1 MSILIT
7 GYSLK
12 APKSD
17 NVKDFYYNLKN
28 KIDMTS
34 ESKRYNKNF
43 LSLPNYTGS
52 LDNIDKFDNKFFN
65 YNIKQVDKMDISIRL
80 LLEITHEALLD
91 SGLSIDKL
99 RGSNTGVYIG
109 HCFSDYFNKIKEDSD
124 INGYELIN
132 SYPSMAAGK
141 ISHFYDLKGPSIV
154 LDTACSS
161 SLVALSNAVKDIEL
175 GIVERAIVAGV
186 SLTLDPK
193 INNMFNKYHML
204 SPTGKCHVFDSKADG
219 YCRSESIGVII
230 IESERVCNNGYAKIE
245 GILTNSDGYTPK
257 GITYPNYL
265 SQQNLA
271 NKVFNKYNIDKDNI
285 GYIEAH
291 GTGTN
296 AGDSNE
302 LKSLGEVYMKKK
314 KCPIGS
320 LKSNMGHSE
329 GASGIM
335 SLIKCLIMYE
345 KKEIYANLNFET
357 THHKELLDKKFRV
370 PINTEPLPD
379 NCYISISNYG
389 FSGTN
394 AFLVISPGNIT
405 YQKKASQH
413 HKMYFSNNLSN
424 TNISSKFW
432 ENQILLGNDKPF
444 KNKLINGKN
453 IDTCKNKILFLLTG
467 QGTQWEN
474 MGKELLE
481 KSEIFKDTIK
491 RLSKYIDLDILDL
504 YMRGDQWFNKKYSPL
519 GIVSY
524 QIGLVNILKN
534 YGITADKCIGH
545 SLGEICCGYIMNHIN
560 EEQAIKITEIRCKC
574 ISKFNKDRSILV
586 TSETYEYDLC
596 VKYFDKYVYY
606 VDHDQNTKDNE
617 IKISMDGLMTFVSEE
632 KKVIESVISDNNLN
646 HICIACYNNP
656 KGYTISGEKIQV
668 EKLKKILNDTGEIF
682 MKDLNTD
689 SIAYHSPILK
699 YFEDYLNRQF
709 LDILGDNE
717 SIINNKWISTN
728 KSNIHSYKY
737 YSQNIMNS
745 VFFEQAIGKL
755 EDNYTTIEIGPKSF
769 LNRCVNNIN
778 PNIKVF
784 HIINNEQDEKNIDQL
799 HIKLWKNS
807 FTLNSYIDKSEQ
819 LYLEDR
825 YFDLWNHEKSH
836 RILTFEDFKTN
847 NSKRNNYNK
856 IIYTFDNTELKWLD
870 GHVIE
875 GKHVFPAS
883 AYIYMLWKINN
894 FSDIKIENFVV
905 DRKINL
911 NNKDEISFRIDIEN
925 DEYKFYHNDIL
936 STSAKIIPMNDI
948 NLNLDLTYSDNSIT
962 KYQFY
967 NYIKKIGYDY
977 YNDYQNIESYDYTHK
992 TYKIRNDINIIAYL
1006 DTFYQAIIVQS
1017 NVLLLPISTKSIIL
1031 TNFKNLKYIISMKK
1045 NPEIN
1050 IGNNSIY
1057 FIDIK
1062 FTTRKYKPKINITT
1076 NSEIWINYG
1085 KNTTD
1090 KLKYFK
1096 NILKNI
1102 VKEYEIFHSNDNLWD
1117 SKIETIVKSSC
1128 KKTNKFTL
1136 LITNDNT
1143 DFLDMYDYIITSK
1156 PIKYDNIIYVLSF
1169 DENVYLYSKKRTNY
1183 QIINNINTINI
1194 SDFNKEKQIIWKN
1207 NLLESGI
1214 IGGVRSLKKEG
1225 YELSAYYLE
1234 DPSQSIVNKDIN
1246 MPFIHQRID
1255 KKQGIYVESNAE
1267 KYISK
1272 SNKFNLIIE
1281 HPGNI
1286 NSLTWVENNFKTK
1299 VSYSALN
1306 FRDVMRSYGKLKE
1319 KDTSIGL
1326 EFSGYNL
1333 KGEKIFGVGKNT
1345 IGSYCQPFYTY
1356 PLPESMSLENGASI
1370 MITYLTAYYCLF
1382 EKCRLKKGD
1391 TVLIHSGSGGVGMSC
1406 INLCKS
1412 RGICIYTTCSEPK
1425 RDFLKSNFGLSDN
1438 QIGNSRSLDFKK
1450 WILKET
1456 NNLGVNAVINSLSEE
1471 FQLASIKCLS
1481 EYGNFCE
1488 IGKYDII
1495 NHSVID
1501 QFLFEKNISFHVIDL
1516 LPMLKNKSFHNLW
1529 NQYLSK
1535 GFSIGEIKPLPI
1547 KTYTPDKVKEAF
1559 RYMGQGKHIGKILI
1573 NFDET
1578 YIPEYIKPKF
1588 NTQGVHLISGG
1599 LGGIGLELSK
1609 FLSKSGAEKL
1619 ILLSRSGIKNQ
1630 FQQFQIDQIECEIEI
1645 LIQDVSKIEYMENIE
1660 MIWHLASSSRDSLYK
1675 NMTDDIWNEIYNIKV
1690 GGYLHLRKKFP
1701 NTDIITFGSVASLHG
1716 NIGQV
1721 HYSYSNNA
1729 LKNIVRNDSNGYI
1742 IDLGPVDNIGM
1753 AINSLK
1759 KINKNKFLKD
1769 YKLLPIDK
1777 IFELI
1782 NNGAFKNNKIISC
1795 YVINDELNDQKYQS
1809 KKNETI
1815 NLYQKSITRNTNIF
1829 GLKTILEKL
1838 ADCLGGDI
1846 SDYDSHTP
1854 LISYGL
1860 DSLSTM
1866 EFLEWIKE
1874 QTDIDIVPSFIE
1886 EETTVDHIYQHILE
1900 NGFTPKLSLDTTNI
1914 TYQTQSNNT
1923 NDFGIKTILEK
1934 LADCLGGDISD
1945 YDSHTPLISY
1955 GLDSL
1960 STMEFLEW
1968 IKEQTDIDIA
1978 PSFIEEETTVDNI
1991 YQHILEKG
1999 FTSCIKYSDL
2009 KDNVTDINHPKIISV
2024 DLDNN
2029 NDLNISNNYS
2039 KIIPV
2044 DLDSTNNLS
2053 TGNNYSNTISADY
2066 YNNNENNF
2074 NFLNNRLSLL
2084 NLWKKKDEWITNFLN
2099 NLKE

>member
-646 HICIACYNNP
+646 HICIAC
-656 KGYTISGEKIQV
+656 
-668 EKLKKILNDTGEIF
+668 
-682 MKDLNTD
+682 
-689 SIAYHSPILK
+689 
-699 YFEDYLNRQF
+699 
-709 LDILGDNE
+709 
-717 SIINNKWISTN
+717 
-728 KSNIHSYKY
+728 
-737 YSQNIMNS
+737 
-745 VFFEQAIGKL
+745 
-755 EDNYTTIEIGPKSF
+755 
-769 LNRCVNNIN
+769 
-778 PNIKVF
+778 
-784 HIINNEQDEKNIDQL
+784 
-799 HIKLWKNS
+799 
-807 FTLNSYIDKSEQ
+807 
-819 LYLEDR
+819 
-825 YFDLWNHEKSH
+825 
-836 RILTFEDFKTN
+836 
-847 NSKRNNYNK
+847 
-856 IIYTFDNTELKWLD
+856 
-870 GHVIE
+870 
-875 GKHVFPAS
+875 
-883 AYIYMLWKINN
+883 
-894 FSDIKIENFVV
+894 
-905 DRKINL
+905 
-911 NNKDEISFRIDIEN
+911 
-925 DEYKFYHNDIL
+925 
-936 STSAKIIPMNDI
+936 
-948 NLNLDLTYSDNSIT
+948 
-962 KYQFY
+962 
-967 NYIKKIGYDY
+967 
-977 YNDYQNIESYDYTHK
+977 
-992 TYKIRNDINIIAYL
+992 
-1006 DTFYQAIIVQS
+1006 
-1017 NVLLLPISTKSIIL
+1017 
-1031 TNFKNLKYIISMKK
+1031 
-1045 NPEIN
+1045 
-1050 IGNNSIY
+1050 
-1057 FIDIK
+1057 
-1062 FTTRKYKPKINITT
+1062 
-1076 NSEIWINYG
+1076 
-1085 KNTTD
+1085 
-1090 KLKYFK
+1090 
-1096 NILKNI
+1096 
-1102 VKEYEIFHSNDNLWD
+1102 
-1117 SKIETIVKSSC
+1117 
-1128 KKTNKFTL
+1128 
-1136 LITNDNT
+1136 
-1143 DFLDMYDYIITSK
+1143 
-1156 PIKYDNIIYVLSF
+1156 
-1169 DENVYLYSKKRTNY
+1169 
-1183 QIINNINTINI
+1183 
-1194 SDFNKEKQIIWKN
+1194 
-1207 NLLESGI
+1207 
-1214 IGGVRSLKKEG
+1214 
-1225 YELSAYYLE
+1225 
-1234 DPSQSIVNKDIN
+1234 
-1246 MPFIHQRID
+1246 
-1255 KKQGIYVESNAE
+1255 
-1267 KYISK
+1267 
-1272 SNKFNLIIE
+1272 
-1281 HPGNI
+1281 
-1286 NSLTWVENNFKTK
+1286 
-1299 VSYSALN
+1299 
-1306 FRDVMRSYGKLKE
+1306 
-1319 KDTSIGL
+1319 
-1326 EFSGYNL
+1326 
-1333 KGEKIFGVGKNT
+1333 
-1345 IGSYCQPFYTY
+1345 
-1356 PLPESMSLENGASI
+1356 
-1370 MITYLTAYYCLF
+1370 
-1382 EKCRLKKGD
+1382 
-1391 TVLIHSGSGGVGMSC
+1391 
-1406 INLCKS
+1406 
-1412 RGICIYTTCSEPK
+1412 
-1425 RDFLKSNFGLSDN
+1425 
-1438 QIGNSRSLDFKK
+1438 
-1450 WILKET
+1450 
-1456 NNLGVNAVINSLSEE
+1456 
-1471 FQLASIKCLS
+1471 
-1481 EYGNFCE
+1481 
-1488 IGKYDII
+1488 
-1495 NHSVID
+1495 
-1501 QFLFEKNISFHVIDL
+1501 
-1516 LPMLKNKSFHNLW
+1516 
-1529 NQYLSK
+1529 
-1535 GFSIGEIKPLPI
+1535 
-1547 KTYTPDKVKEAF
+1547 
-1559 RYMGQGKHIGKILI
+1559 
-1573 NFDET
+1573 
-1578 YIPEYIKPKF
+1578 
-1588 NTQGVHLISGG
+1588 
-1599 LGGIGLELSK
+1599 
-1609 FLSKSGAEKL
+1609 
-1619 ILLSRSGIKNQ
+1619 
-1630 FQQFQIDQIECEIEI
+1630 
-1645 LIQDVSKIEYMENIE
+1645 
-1660 MIWHLASSSRDSLYK
+1660 
-1675 NMTDDIWNEIYNIKV
+1675 
-1690 GGYLHLRKKFP
+1690 
-1701 NTDIITFGSVASLHG
+1701 
-1716 NIGQV
+1716 
-1721 HYSYSNNA
+1721 
-1729 LKNIVRNDSNGYI
+1729 
-1742 IDLGPVDNIGM
+1742 
-1753 AINSLK
+1753 
-1759 KINKNKFLKD
+1759 
-1769 YKLLPIDK
+1769 
-1777 IFELI
+1777 
-1782 NNGAFKNNKIISC
+1782 
-1795 YVINDELNDQKYQS
+1795 
-1809 KKNETI
+1809 
-1815 NLYQKSITRNTNIF
+1815 
-1829 GLKTILEKL
+1829 
-1838 ADCLGGDI
+1838 
-1846 SDYDSHTP
+1846 
-1854 LISYGL
+1854 
-1860 DSLSTM
+1860 
-1866 EFLEWIKE
+1866 
-1874 QTDIDIVPSFIE
+1874 
-1886 EETTVDHIYQHILE
+1886 
-1900 NGFTPKLSLDTTNI
+1900 
-1914 TYQTQSNNT
+1914 
-1923 NDFGIKTILEK
+1923 
-1934 LADCLGGDISD
+1934 
-1945 YDSHTPLISY
+1945 
-1955 GLDSL
+1955 
-1960 STMEFLEW
+1960 
-1968 IKEQTDIDIA
+1968 
-1978 PSFIEEETTVDNI
+1978 
-1991 YQHILEKG
+1991 
-1999 FTSCIKYSDL
+1999 
-2009 KDNVTDINHPKIISV
+2009 
-2024 DLDNN
+2024 
-2029 NDLNISNNYS
+2029 
-2039 KIIPV
+2039 
-2044 DLDSTNNLS
+2044 
-2053 TGNNYSNTISADY
+2053 
-2066 YNNNENNF
+2066 
-2074 NFLNNRLSLL
+2074 
-2084 NLWKKKDEWITNFLN
+2084 
-2099 NLKE
+2099 